1 MPRRVRQTV
10 EGEIIMRI
18 VLALGLALVLAD
30 AFVAFTSAGH
40 LEDEAS
46 FYSTGFS
53 KIAAR

>member
-1 MPRRVRQTV
+1 VRQTV

-30 AFVAFTSAGH
+30 AFVAFTSSGH
-40 LEDEAS
+40 VEDEAS